1 MGSLLLLN
9 SHRVHVL
16 DQHEALKC
24 KSNKTKIKPR
34 YQMVL
39 FKSARLYSVA
49 KGRSLT
55 HKLLIRAMKDTT
67 KSTKQTPWLGLGLD
81 WLGYQNT

>member
-1 MGSLLLLN
+1 
-9 SHRVHVL
+9 
-16 DQHEALKC
+16 
-24 KSNKTKIKPR
+24 
-34 YQMVL
+34 MVL
-39 FKSARLYSVA
+39 FKSTRLYSVA

-55 HKLLIRAMKDTT
+55 HKLLIRDLKDTT